1 MFNSLKS
8 RIIISITGIV
18 FISMAITAFFIEQ
31 KSKQVLSAAIEENAV
46 NLLEA
51 TMNHV
56 ESQYNSIL
64 YYKSVMLSRRKI
76 ELKNNTTIAFS
87 IINSAYQKFK
97 NGQISENTAK
107 ADAITDLRQL
117 RYDNGI
123 GYFWIND
130 TTLPY
135 PRMVM
140 HPTIPELDG
149 NILDDPEFNCAL
161 GREENL
167 FIAFVDVCLEKG
179 EGYVDYLWPKPMPG
193 GLTERQPKISY
204 VKLFKPWNWI
214 IGTGVYIDDIEKD
227 VQNQIDAVITNLN
240 KTIIRQ
246 KIGESGYFFIFNEE
260 NYILVHPN
268 LAGTDADHLLNPVT
282 GNKLF
287 NELKEAAFSHD
298 HSMEYLWDKPGF
310 EGEYQFPKK
319 AYITYFEPLGWYI
332 GSSVYKEDFEQK
344 ITNLTNTI
352 ILFSIFFLVIALII
366 SLLIS
371 RSITKPLN
379 NYVRS
384 IRKTDKD
391 GIPIDSIP
399 KTEITEIQV
408 LGVTM
413 NNMINSIK
421 ETRKELKDQQEE
433 LSNLRNFLSNIIDS
447 MPSILI
453 GVDSDRKVTLWN
465 KVAEQNTGITISE
478 ARGKILSDVFPQMA
492 SEMNRITESIRT
504 REIKKDTKKVRE
516 TNDSTLY
523 EDVTI
528 YPLIANGV
536 EGAVIRIDNVTDKVR
551 MEKMMIQSEKMLSVG
566 GLAAGM
572 AHEINNPL
580 AGMMQTA
587 SVMKNRLTNIE
598 MPANKRVAS
607 EIDVDI
613 ADIKSFMEKRG
624 IPNMIDAINESGK
637 RVAAI
642 VDNMLSFARKSED
655 QKSSHN
661 VIELLDKTIELAS
674 TDYDMKKQYDF
685 KQIAIQKEYTDNLP
699 MIPCEGSKIQQV
711 LLNIL
716 RNGAQAMHLAGTEK
730 PQFIIRTM
738 FEEDKGIVTIEIK
751 DNGPGMDEET
761 RKRVFDPFFTTKPV
775 GVGTGLGLSVAYFIV
790 TENNGGRMSVES
802 ELGKGA
808 KFIISLPMEAANT

>member
-1 MFNSLKS
+1 MSETGEIAG
-8 RIIISITGIV
+8 RGIS
-18 FISMAITAFFIEQ
+18 SFIESGNDLPFNMKPPIWNNLVQ
-31 KSKQVLSAAIEENAV
+31 FKQIIL
-46 NLLEA
+46 NL
-51 TMNHV
+51 N
-56 ESQYNSIL
+56 Y
-64 YYKSVMLSRRKI
+64 
-76 ELKNNTTIAFS
+76 S
-87 IINSAYQKFK
+87 IIPF
-97 NGQISENTAK
+97 E
-107 ADAITDLRQL
+107 
-117 RYDNGI
+117 
-123 GYFWIND
+123 
-130 TTLPY
+130 TL
-135 PRMVM
+135 
-140 HPTIPELDG
+140 L
-149 NILDDPEFNCAL
+149 
-161 GREENL
+161 
-167 FIAFVDVCLEKG
+167 
-179 EGYVDYLWPKPMPG
+179 
-193 GLTERQPKISY
+193 
-204 VKLFKPWNWI
+204 
-214 IGTGVYIDDIEKD
+214 
-227 VQNQIDAVITNLN
+227 
-240 KTIIRQ
+240 
-246 KIGESGYFFIFNEE
+246 
-260 NYILVHPN
+260 
-268 LAGTDADHLLNPVT
+268 
-282 GNKLF
+282 
-287 NELKEAAFSHD
+287 
-298 HSMEYLWDKPGF
+298 
-310 EGEYQFPKK
+310 
-319 AYITYFEPLGWYI
+319 
-332 GSSVYKEDFEQK
+332 
-344 ITNLTNTI
+344 TNLTIQLDKKSIVNEKTDYFTFTI
-352 ILFSIFFLVIALII
+352 IAICIIIFAVSFVIIFSKNLTRRFSQINTFL
-366 SLLIS
+366 
-371 RSITKPLN
+371 T
-379 NYVRS
+379 
-384 IRKTDKD
+384 
-391 GIPIDSIP
+391 
-399 KTEITEIQV
+399 
-408 LGVTM
+408 
-413 NNMINSIK
+413 
-421 ETRKELKDQQEE
+421 
-433 LSNLRNFLSNIIDS
+433 NIIDS
-447 MPSILI
+447 MPSVLV
-453 GVDSDRKVTLWN
+453 GVDADGKVTQWN
-465 KVAEQNTGITISE
+465 MTAEQTTGISVSE
-478 ARGKILSDVFPQMA
+478 ARGKILSDVLPQMT

-536 EGAVIRIDNVTDKVR
+536 EGAVIRIDDITDKVR
-551 MEKMMIQSEKMLSVG
+551 MEEMMIQSEKMLSVG

-580 AGMMQTA
+580 AGIIQTA

-613 ADIKSFMEKRG
+613 ADIKRFMEKRG

-655 QKSSHN
+655 QKFSHN

-738 FEEDKGIVTIEIK
+738 FEEDKGIVTIEIE

-802 ELGKGA
+802 EPGKGA